1 MQAMKKF
8 SEGDATLTLDI
19 RLERSA
25 ANIWATE
32 KILALALEC
41 LAPHRHD
48 RPAMKK
54 CAETLWSIRKDYK
67 ES

>member
-32 KILALALEC
+32 QILGLALQC
-41 LAPHRHD
+41 LAAHRHD